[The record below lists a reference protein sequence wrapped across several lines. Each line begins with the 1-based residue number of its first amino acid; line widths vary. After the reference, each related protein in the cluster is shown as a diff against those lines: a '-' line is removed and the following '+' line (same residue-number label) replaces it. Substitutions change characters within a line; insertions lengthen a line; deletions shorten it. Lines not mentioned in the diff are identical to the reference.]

1 MIAATYYGDFVSQKT
16 IGMEYLNIPIGLLT
30 DYKASKSRKE
40 LLSFAIAIKCLHV
53 NSVVTDV
60 SVKKIMRLFH
70 VSNAKAKRLLQD
82 AKNSP
87 LFSYS
92 ERTNQLRVKTF
103 KDKSY
108 KVAKNGMRY
117 ISDYCYKLERK
128 VYSIKELCRI
138 ISDVLIKNAIH
149 AVQMDKLLK
158 SGAKSPSSYA
168 KGLNMRKLS
177 RIAGI
182 SLSSV
187 SRTVNRMWQNHEIEK
202 TRHHAELVIPV
213 VNEQTVSEWNR
224 YSASRPFFYNK
235 KDNTGWIFKPS
246 EYSLNSSGIQF
257 THVIYSHMKR
267 RTINVADTFS
277 SDIERIYSTIH
288 AF

>member
-1 MIAATYYGDFVSQKT
+1 
-16 IGMEYLNIPIGLLT
+16 MEYLNIPIRILT

-40 LLSFAIAIKCLHV
+40 LLSFAIAIKCLHT

-70 VSNAKAKRLLQD
+70 VSNIKAKRLLQD

-92 ERTNQLRVKTF
+92 ERTNQLRANTF
-103 KDKSY
+103 KDKSV
-108 KVAKNGMRY
+108 KVAKNGIRY

-138 ISDVLIKNAIH
+138 ITDILIKNAIH

-158 SGAKSPSSYA
+158 SGIKNQVPCAK

-177 RIAGI
+177 RLSGV

-187 SRTVNRMWQNHEIEK
+187 SRAIGKMWQNKEIER
-202 TRHHAELVIPV
+202 TRPHAKLVISS
-213 VNEQTVSEWNR
+213 VNEETVSEWNKK
-224 YSASRPFFYNK
+224 SASKPFFYNK
-235 KDNTGWIFKPS
+235 KDNSGWVFMPA
-246 EYSLNSSGIQF
+246 EYTLNDIKTRF
-257 THVIYSHMKR
+257 THVIYSHSKR
-267 RTINVADTFS
+267 KTTNVVMSYS
-277 SDIERIYSTIH
+277 SDVERIYSTTH